1 MELKEKTGET
11 AVISAGHGQTSL
23 LTNNL
28 FQVTNPFFSPPRVY
42 QWLFLLKRPCSVFAW
57 PFVFPKHLTTSFVPS
72 QTAPA
77 LNPLMSPM
85 PL

>member
-28 FQVTNPFFSPPRVY
+28 FQVTNPFFPPPVFTNGY
-42 QWLFLLKRPCSVFAW
+42 SSSNHPAPSLPGLLSFLSI
-57 PFVFPKHLTTSFVPS
+57 S
-72 QTAPA
+72 QQVLCHPR
-77 LNPLMSPM
+77 LLLP
-85 PL
+85 

>member
-28 FQVTNPFFSPPRVY
+28 FQVTNPFFPPPCLPMVIPP
-42 QWLFLLKRPCSVFAW
+42 QTTLLRLCLAFCLS
-57 PFVFPKHLTTSFVPS
+57 
-72 QTAPA
+72 
-77 LNPLMSPM
+77 
-85 PL
+85 